1 MCSAEKEIASLK
13 LQISTLQERFRQVV
27 ALALA
32 RTCAFAPSALS
43 EKAFELLA
51 LCSGRHGSRASICPR
66 LARYS
71 RCSLFATTLHA

>member
-32 RTCAFAPSALS
+32 RTCAFALPHS
-43 EKAFELLA
+43 
-51 LCSGRHGSRASICPR
+51 
-66 LARYS
+66 
-71 RCSLFATTLHA
+71 